1 MACWGI
7 ASYVAKHQNL
17 PSFPLYLKYHIPL
30 LILSDTLELKPALKF
45 SFWSIFLPTFS
56 PSLSTAEETDTF
68 DFFRFKNKQKIRV
81 NWMLQILGENKQKT
95 PHLKSFLSSSL
106 TLYMWMVFLF
116 VFKQE
121 DLFVIA
127 DLLVI
132 LPHITIFLFTCI
144 TEAHFTF

>member
-1 MACWGI
+1 
-7 ASYVAKHQNL
+7 
-17 PSFPLYLKYHIPL
+17 
-30 LILSDTLELKPALKF
+30 
-45 SFWSIFLPTFS
+45 
-56 PSLSTAEETDTF
+56 
-68 DFFRFKNKQKIRV
+68 
-81 NWMLQILGENKQKT
+81 MLQILGENKQKT